1 MSDQEQATEQETDLE
16 QQIDDATDAVSVQSA
31 QLDELSGSGTTGE
44 PLGMESLMGVSVRV
58 TVQVGRTQMT
68 LGELVELAPGS
79 LVALDREAHE
89 PADILVNDKV
99 VARGEVV
106 TIDNMYGVRITSV
119 QQLG

>member
-1 MSDQEQATEQETDLE
+1 MSDQEQAVEQENDLE
-16 QQIDDATDAVSVQSA
+16 QKLDDATDAVAVQSA
-31 QLDELSGSGTTGE
+31 ELDELSGAGATGE
-44 PLGMESLMGVSVRV
+44 PLGMDSLMGVSVRV
-58 TVQVGRTQMT
+58 TVQVGRTQLT

-79 LVALDREAHE
+79 LIALDREAHE

-119 QQLG
+119 QKLG